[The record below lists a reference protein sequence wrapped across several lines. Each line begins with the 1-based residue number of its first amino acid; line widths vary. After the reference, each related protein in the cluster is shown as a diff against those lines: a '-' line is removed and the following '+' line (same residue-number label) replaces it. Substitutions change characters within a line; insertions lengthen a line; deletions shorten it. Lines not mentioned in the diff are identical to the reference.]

1 MKRSEKIVY
10 RKMASKI
17 FKVSEKVLGVNGWYL
32 RTGLVSGF
40 VVINGMVESFLLN
53 PETRKAKLWEGE
65 SLDEIGL

>member
-10 RKMASKI
+10 REMASKI
-17 FKVSEKVLGVNGWYL
+17 FKVSEKDVGIDNFYL
-32 RTGLVSGF
+32 KTGLVFGF
-40 VVINGMVESFLLN
+40 VVINHIIESFLLN